1 MVQGNAF
8 AGCIRMYHNSASSME
23 PKLQTPGT
31 GDSGTPS
38 LSAFFLAASFGCCL
52 SGNEVRV
59 TSSGNAKT

>member
-1 MVQGNAF
+1 
-8 AGCIRMYHNSASSME
+8 MYHNSASSME